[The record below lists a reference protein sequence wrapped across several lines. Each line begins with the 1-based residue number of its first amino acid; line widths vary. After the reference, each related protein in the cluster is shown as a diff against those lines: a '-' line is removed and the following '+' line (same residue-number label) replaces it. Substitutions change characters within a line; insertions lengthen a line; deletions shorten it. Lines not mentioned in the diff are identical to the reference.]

1 MNLQSIDNGNSH
13 PHVGLFKDSK
23 LISVTPLSE
32 YHFDSDIAAIASSV
46 GKKSN
51 LQGINYIE
59 LSKYRGDSNF
69 LDMSVSYERTLG
81 EDRLHQA
88 YYIYKRSD
96 ALKSLLI
103 DAGTFT
109 TVDFI
114 DSTGFKGGFI
124 FPGLRTQ
131 LNSYGS
137 GANLPILNDVEDLN
151 LFDSLPNSTSS
162 AITSALKFSQ
172 ISWLEKLLKDYEID
186 QIYISGGFSSLFYT
200 AAKEIFRGKI
210 IHEKNLI
217 HYALYEIYSY
227 INEDKL
233 NE

>member
-13 PHVGLFKDSK
+13 PHVGLFENSK
-23 LISVTPLSE
+23 LISVTPLHDYS
-32 YHFDSDIAAIASSV
+32 FKTNIPTIASSV

-59 LSKYRGDSNF
+59 LSKYRNDTSF
-69 LDMSVSYERTLG
+69 LDMPVSYERTLG

-88 YYIYKRSD
+88 YYIFKKSEKV
-96 ALKSLLI
+96 KSLLI

-114 DSTGFKGGFI
+114 DQSGFKGGFI

-151 LFDSLPNSTSS
+151 FFESLPNSTNS
-162 AITSALKFSQ
+162 AISSALKFSQ
-172 ISWLEKLLKDYEID
+172 ISWLEKILKDYEID
-186 QIYISGGFSSLFYT
+186 QIYISGGFSSLFYSAT
-200 AAKEIFRGKI
+200 KEIFHGKI

-227 INEDKL
+227 INEDK
-233 NE
+233 